1 MSTWQSFFGWPA
13 GGVWSN
19 LIASVMWGAPAFV
32 MHHVLIRRHHER
44 TVRDES
50 ARQTEQLKDHIDAR
64 LDQQQ
69 GGAP

>member
-1 MSTWQSFFGWPA
+1 VSIWQSFFGWPA
-13 GGVWSN
+13 GGVWPN
-19 LIASVMWGAPAFV
+19 LLASVMWGAPAFV
-32 MHHVLIRRHHER
+32 THHVLIRRHQAR
-44 TVRDES
+44 TT